1 MPVIKYENRTIF
13 EKYQN
18 LLLNESKK
26 GMRRK
31 AQIIEDKI
39 DDFVDEIEKKIDK
52 IEENPTFQTQMYQML
67 ADMNK
72 ENAEFIMAMKTIC
85 ATLDSGAKVIPKT
98 KAVAKGNKVGDEEPG
113 MEEQPAEEASE
124 EPVEEK

>member
-1 MPVIKYENRTIF
+1 MIEGFYKENYMPVIKYENRTIF

-39 DDFVDEIEKKIDK
+39 DDFVDE
-52 IEENPTFQTQMYQML
+52 
-67 ADMNK
+67 NK
-72 ENAEFIMAMKTIC
+72 CIRCLQI
-85 ATLDSGAKVIPKT
+85 
-98 KAVAKGNKVGDEEPG
+98 
-113 MEEQPAEEASE
+113 
-124 EPVEEK
+124 

>member
-1 MPVIKYENRTIF
+1 
-13 EKYQN
+13 
-18 LLLNESKK
+18 
-26 GMRRK
+26 
-31 AQIIEDKI
+31 
-39 DDFVDEIEKKIDK
+39 
-52 IEENPTFQTQMYQML
+52 ML

>member
-1 MPVIKYENRTIF
+1 MPVIKYENRNVF

-18 LLLNESKK
+18 LILNESKK

-72 ENAEFIMAMKTIC
+72 ENSEFIMAMKTIC

-98 KAVAKGNKVGDEEPG
+98 KAVAKGNKVGEQEPG
-113 MEEQPAEEASE
+113 MEEQPAEEAAE

>member
-1 MPVIKYENRTIF
+1 MSGIKYENRTIF

-18 LLLNESKK
+18 IVVNESKK

-52 IEENPTFQTQMYQML
+52 IEDNPTFQTQMYQML

-98 KAVAKGNKVGDEEPG
+98 KAVAKGNKVGDEQEPAV
-113 MEEQPAEEASE
+113 EE
-124 EPVEEK
+124 EPDEDPVEDEK

>member
-1 MPVIKYENRTIF
+1 MPGIKYENRTVF

-18 LLLNESKK
+18 LILNESKK

-113 MEEQPAEEASE
+113 IEEPAVEEEPAEK
-124 EPVEEK
+124 PEEK